1 MKEIKAK
8 IFGGALIRNVYIPY
22 NERQKKEEIEMLNRN
37 VRNHIAEVD
46 KRISFLL
53 EDLKEYDSSS
63 EDYQSIVEN
72 IKKLT
77 DVRDDL
83 KNGSGEKWLKM
94 SDIVALVTPA
104 FGLVGIVMITNHEKT
119 DIVTS
124 KAASIA
130 MRLLGR

>member
-1 MKEIKAK
+1 
-8 IFGGALIRNVYIPY
+8 
-22 NERQKKEEIEMLNRN
+22 MLNRN

-53 EDLKEYDSSS
+53 EDLKEYDSASA
-63 EDYQSIVEN
+63 DYQSIVEN

-94 SDIVALVTPA
+94 ADIIALISPA
-104 FGLVGIVMITNHEKT
+104 FGLVGILMITNHEKT

>member
-1 MKEIKAK
+1 
-8 IFGGALIRNVYIPY
+8 
-22 NERQKKEEIEMLNRN
+22 MLNRN
-37 VRNHIAEVD
+37 VRKHIAGAAQ
-46 KRISFLL
+46 RMSFLL
-53 EDLKEYDSSS
+53 EDLKEYDSAS

-94 SDIVALVTPA
+94 ADIPALISPA
-104 FGLVGIVMITNHEKT
+104 FGLDGILMITKHEKT